1 MNPAAATMRDGMS
14 AGDDGI
20 LLGLRNIYI
29 FPTGNGWTF
38 IIAMFLLLLCAIN
51 YSNNLL
57 HGLVFFFGG
66 LFLVCLQHTYRSL
79 WGLRIALGP
88 SPDSAF
94 AGSDLTFSIVVRN
107 NSPEQRHGIMI
118 SLHNHRSADSQG
130 SGGPCSISGDGST
143 TITVVMPTT
152 QRGWVYMDKVRI
164 SSVYPLGLFRA
175 WSNLQTKESVMVYPK
190 AAGNKPLPQAAVDHQ
205 DDPEQGARTLGHD
218 EYEGLK
224 PYYPGAPLRDIH
236 WKKSLQD
243 DVFVHDF
250 SGYDSRVWMLE
261 LGQVASI
268 EDEEEKISQLCMWIM
283 ILRDKRQPYG
293 LTLPGTRIGPGV
305 GPGHDA
311 ECLAALALL

>member
-1 MNPAAATMRDGMS
+1 MPDGVS
-14 AGDDGI
+14 AKEDGV

-79 WGLRIALGP
+79 WGLRLAPGP
-88 SPDSAF
+88 PPDSAF
-94 AGSDLTFSIVVRN
+94 AGADLTFSIVVRN
-107 NSPEQRHGIMI
+107 SRPEQRHGVTVEM
-118 SLHNHRSADSQG
+118 RCDSFAGGKAG
-130 SGGPCSISGDGST
+130 SGPRSISGDGST
-143 TITVVMPTT
+143 TINVAAPTT
-152 QRGWVYMDKVRI
+152 RRGWLSPEKVRI

-175 WSNLQTKESVMVYPK
+175 WSNPPFNERVLVYPR
-190 AAGNKPLPQAAVDHQ
+190 AAGNKPLPQAAIDQQ
-205 DDPEQGARTLGHD
+205 DEPEQGARTLGHD

-243 DVFVHDF
+243 DIFVHDF
-250 SGYDSRVWMLE
+250 SGYDSRIWMLE

-268 EDEEEKISQLCMWIM
+268 EDEEERISQLCMWIM

-293 LTLPGTRIGPGV
+293 LALPGARVKPGV
-305 GPGHDA
+305 GPAHDA
-311 ECLAALALL
+311 KCLAALAVL